1 MALVV
6 IDWEQVAP
14 IRRMAVLEGAKGYTG
29 QGNTAAPK
37 GVMGGETGS
46 VREGGQEL
54 EGEIASYLCH
64 FSDS

>member
-6 IDWEQVAP
+6 TDWEQVAP
-14 IRRMAVLEGAKGYTG
+14 IHRMVVLEGAKGYTG
-29 QGNTAAPK
+29 QGNIAAPK

-54 EGEIASYLCH
+54 EGGIASHLRH
-64 FSDS
+64 FSN